1 MESITLLLGTN
12 DLAQGADVHS
22 IVDSIFRTVKWC
34 FSVYGTHIYIIIPL
48 PRVDAKMQQLWE
60 LEQLL
65 IARTKIE
72 PMPFVSFINISTDIN
87 PLDTPGLYRSSIVR
101 HDMVHLTCE
110 GYREMFALIN
120 NIKGTFFDRYSNSL
134 KRSTAIIEDVTFNKS
149 SFVPRYREINGKGVR
164 RFRSFDILESSHP
177 MKKQRLMPSCTVSY
191 FS

>member
-1 MESITLLLGTN
+1 MHLFIGDSMIKSGYLFDTNSHFISFPGLRAKRAVAELQNELPYLQRSVESITLLLGTN

-65 IARTKIE
+65 IAGTKIE

-101 HDMVHLTCE
+101 HDMVHLTSE
-110 GYREMFALIN
+110 VYRKMFALIK
-120 NIKGTFFDRYSNSL
+120 NIKGTFFLDFLLVL
-134 KRSTAIIEDVTFNKS
+134 KRVT
-149 SFVPRYREINGKGVR
+149 R
-164 RFRSFDILESSHP
+164 
-177 MKKQRLMPSCTVSY
+177 
-191 FS
+191 